1 VGKKDAKRHRRDRDG
16 GRGSGKGREETAAAA
31 GDRASAEAPAGP
43 MKRKAFET
51 ELRELEFELVKLQEW
66 VRQEG
71 LKVVVVFEGRDTA
84 GKGGVIKRIVARLNP
99 RVVRVV
105 ALGTPTEREKSQYYL
120 QRYVP
125 HLPAAG
131 EMVLFDRS
139 WYNRAGVERVMGF
152 CTDEQYEAFLQVA
165 PGFERT
171 LVMSGVILVKYWLD
185 IDQAS
190 QEERFQERLQDPRR
204 RWKLSPMDVEAR
216 RKWDDY
222 TAARDVMLA
231 RTATEWA
238 PWYVVDS
245 RDQRAARLAIIRHLL
260 GRIPYEDL
268 LAKRPSLPPRS
279 KGHDAPVP
287 DLPNVIAIPTGAPAP
302 EA

>member
-1 VGKKDAKRHRRDRDG
+1 VAKKHRKRGRDTQAAV
-16 GRGSGKGREETAAAA
+16 EEAEGAPKAAL
-31 GDRASAEAPAGP
+31 EPVTP
-43 MKRKAFET
+43 MKRKIFEA

-66 VRQEG
+66 IRQRG
-71 LKVVVVFEGRDTA
+71 LKVVVVLEGRDTA
-84 GKGGVIKRIVARLNP
+84 GKGGVIKRITGRLSP

-152 CTDEQYEAFLQVA
+152 CTDQQYEAFLQLA

-171 LVMSGVILVKYWLD
+171 LVMSGIVLVKYWLD

-190 QEERFQERLQDPRR
+190 QEERFQERLRDPRR
-204 RWKLSPMDVEAR
+204 RWKLSPMDVVARRRWDQYTEAR
-216 RKWDDY
+216 D
-222 TAARDVMLA
+222 TMLE
-231 RTATEWA
+231 RTASEWA

-260 GRIPYEDL
+260 RQIPYEDL
-268 LAKRPSLPPRS
+268 LDEQPTLPPRK
-279 KGHDAPVP
+279 KGRDEPVP
-287 DLPNVIAIPTGAPAP
+287 ELQNVIPVAL
-302 EA
+302 EAR

>member
-1 VGKKDAKRHRRDRDG
+1 MGKKDAKRHRRKRD
-16 GRGSGKGREETAAAA
+16 AA
-31 GDRASAEAPAGP
+31 GESEGRVNGAALGDEGAASPTAQTPAAP
-43 MKRKAFET
+43 MRRKAFEAA
-51 ELRELEFELVKLQEW
+51 LRELEFELVKLQEW
-66 VRQEG
+66 VKQRG

-84 GKGGVIKRIVARLNP
+84 GKGGVIKRITNRLSP

-131 EMVLFDRS
+131 ELVLFDRS

-152 CTDEQYEAFLQVA
+152 CSDEQYEAFLQVT

-171 LVMSGVILVKYWLD
+171 LVMSGIVLIKYWLD

-190 QEERFQERLQDPRR
+190 QEERFQERLRDPRR

-222 TAARDVMLA
+222 TAARDVMLE

-238 PWYVVDS
+238 PWHVVDS

-260 GRIPYEDL
+260 RQVPYEDL
-268 LAKRPSLPPRS
+268 LTRQPSLPPRR

-287 DLPNVIAIPTGAPAP
+287 PLPNVIAVQLDAG
-302 EA
+302 